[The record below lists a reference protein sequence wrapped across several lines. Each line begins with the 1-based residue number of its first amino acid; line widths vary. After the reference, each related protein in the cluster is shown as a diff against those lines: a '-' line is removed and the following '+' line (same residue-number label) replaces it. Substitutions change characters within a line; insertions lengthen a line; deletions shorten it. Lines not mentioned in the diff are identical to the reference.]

1 MRSMV
6 TAPRTIM
13 AKPKILC
20 VEDDPDIREILQLA
34 LELDDGAMVRTC
46 GNGHEA
52 LELTARA
59 QFDVILLDVMM
70 PGLDGPATLGC
81 LQLAPAT
88 AATPVIFV
96 TAKATRDELHRLTG
110 LGARGVICK
119 PLDPTTLLARIQELL
134 ATAA

>member
-1 MRSMV
+1 
-6 TAPRTIM
+6 M
-13 AKPKILC
+13 AVLRILC

-34 LELDDGAMVRTC
+34 LELEGGAVVQCCSTGR
-46 GNGHEA
+46 EA
-52 LELTARA
+52 LELTQHA

-70 PGLDGPATLGC
+70 PGLDGPATLAG
-81 LQLAPAT
+81 LQRAPAT

-119 PLDPTTLLARIQELL
+119 PLDPVTLLARVQELL
-134 ATAA
+134 SAGDFAPARRQ